1 MGQLRRRVLM
11 KIGVLLKQ
19 VPDTET
25 KIVLKSD
32 GSGIDESNIKWVIN
46 PYDEYAV
53 EEALKLKEK
62 AAGSEVV
69 IVTLG
74 PARSVDSMRQALAMG
89 ADKGIRIDN
98 AGASLDTYSTA
109 LALAKVVQEEKF
121 DIVFAGKQAVDD
133 DCAAT
138 VQYVSELAGI
148 PHVSPVETFTLASDN
163 KKATVQRPVAG
174 GMKEVIEIELPCI
187 LGCEKG
193 LNTPRYASLP
203 GIMKAKTK
211 PIAEKKA
218 VDLIAGEGIKVKT
231 AGWSLPPER
240 AAGKK
245 VDGEPEVVAE
255 QLVKFLREEVK
266 VI

>member
-1 MGQLRRRVLM
+1 M

-25 KIVLKSD
+25 KIKLKAD
-32 GSGIDESNIKWVIN
+32 GSGIEEGEIKWVIN

-62 AAGSEVV
+62 VAGSEVV

-74 PARSVDSMRQALAMG
+74 APKAVEAMRQALAMG
-89 ADKGIRIDN
+89 ADRGVRIDN
-98 AGASLDTYSTA
+98 TGVSLDTYSTA
-109 LALAKVVQEEKF
+109 LALSKVVQEEKF

-138 VQYVSELAGI
+138 VQYVSELVGV
-148 PHVSPVETFTLASDN
+148 PHASPIETFTMGADN
-163 KKATVQRPVAG
+163 KRATVQRPVAG
-174 GMKEVIEIELPCI
+174 GMKEMIEIELPCV

-203 GIMKAKTK
+203 GIMKAKSK

-218 VDLIAGEGIKVKT
+218 ADLIGGEGLKVQT
-231 AGWSLPPER
+231 LGWSLPPER

-255 QLVKFLREEVK
+255 QLVKYLREEAK